1 MTFIKRRKMIVSGKH
16 SVRIES
22 IKEKSSKS
30 GKRYFV
36 LTVKRISD
44 GAKGEYWIH
53 EDSYKVDQIL
63 DVCFKDDKRESFE
76 VEEFK
81 DKEIDIEVKENNS
94 GFYNIFKIGC
104 IGELK
109 EIEELQESEKQLNLE
124 EESIKEDNHYTEED
138 DDLIGNIDFDAL
150 DNIDLDALDKVNL
163 DDELDDDFNFGDE
176 SDDDFNFDYIIG
188 EA

>member
-1 MTFIKRRKMIVSGKH
+1 MRQLRRTKLIKEGQSNVIIEK
-16 SVRIES
+16 IES
-22 IKEKSSKS
+22 ITNKNGFNFFKIS
-30 GKRYFV
+30 
-36 LTVKRISD
+36 VKRKTD
-44 GAKGEYWIH
+44 NAKRDFWIN
-53 EDSYKVDQIL
+53 EESYLINKLL

-124 EESIKEDNHYTEED
+124 EESIKEENHYTEED

-150 DNIDLDALDKVNL
+150 DNIDIDALDKVNL